1 MAGVLCGNCRNGY
14 GVSVLQNKCVT
25 CHDALGM
32 LITVLSEYQACIV
45 VECMGVHGYRYFV
58 PVVLVDAVVLTG
70 LLLLMNTFPTWLYPC
85 VFYLQVGV
93 HNI

>member
-1 MAGVLCGNCRNGY
+1 MAGVLCGNCRNGS

-45 VECMGVHGYRYFV
+45 VEWAC
-58 PVVLVDAVVLTG
+58 VVTDIL
-70 LLLLMNTFPTWLYPC
+70 F
-85 VFYLQVGV
+85 LQFL
-93 HNI
+93 